1 MGSDDDDDDE
11 EDDDDDSEED
21 DESDA
26 DEFARPS
33 NVVIEEILDG
43 QADDGQI
50 TAMTAAKVQLCPC
63 ILHMCRSTPGWS
75 TPLRSTNHFHSDPQL
90 FTSRMQNM
98 SLARKLLNVTSW
110 WPLAK
115 A

>member
-11 EDDDDDSEED
+11 EEDDDDSEED

-63 ILHMCRSTPGWS
+63 LLHRCHSTAGWGI
-75 TPLRSTNHFHSDPQL
+75 PLRSTNHFY
-90 FTSRMQNM
+90 
-98 SLARKLLNVTSW
+98 K
-110 WPLAK
+110 
-115 A
+115 